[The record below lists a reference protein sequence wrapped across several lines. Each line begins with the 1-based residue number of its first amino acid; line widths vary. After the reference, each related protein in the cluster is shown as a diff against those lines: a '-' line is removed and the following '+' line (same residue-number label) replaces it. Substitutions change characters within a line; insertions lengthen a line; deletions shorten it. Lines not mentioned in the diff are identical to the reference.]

1 MKFTTVEIDAG
12 FTQNIGNYESLRTD
26 VRIGATLEPGEPID
40 EAIAQVYNKV
50 QEALVDKAI
59 EFREELSGEA
69 KRKTGINPTR

>member
-1 MKFTTVEIDAG
+1 MQFTTVEIDAG

-26 VRIGATLEPGEPID
+26 VRIGAKLEPGEPLEEVIS
-40 EAIAQVYNKV
+40 AVYEKV

-59 EFREELSGEA
+59 EFRAELSGEA